1 MSPNRGTKPSERCN
15 EVQLQCITLMIL
27 WRYDPHKGMSEL
39 ADTLGVARQTLYKWK
54 AKEYFKD
61 EYERQLRMYKENF
74 EDIQL
79 ADRKE
84 RVKALSLL
92 FDQVPSHRTELKLK
106 ILKEIRTEVGDD
118 HPMTLQVQGGVT
130 HSVSGE
136 IAHAAA
142 GPNLPPRANSY
153 DEWVSQNKQ
162 MVEAESVE
170 VTNSLAESVEEDE
183 SSNPSL

>member
-1 MSPNRGTKPSERCN
+1 MPNRGSKPSEHCT
-15 EVQLQCITLMIL
+15 EKQLQCITLMIL
-27 WRYDPHKGMSEL
+27 WRYDTHRGMSEL

-54 AKEYFKD
+54 GRDYFKE
-61 EYERQLRMYKENF
+61 EYERQLRLYKENF

-92 FDQVPSHRTELKLK
+92 FEQVPSHRTELKLK

-130 HSVSGE
+130 HSVQGE
-136 IAHAAA
+136 IAHKAT
-142 GPNLPPRANSY
+142 GPNLPPRAANY
-153 DEWVSQNKQ
+153 DEWLSQNKQ
-162 MVEAESVE
+162 MIEAEAVE
-170 VTNSLAESVEEDE
+170 VTDTPLAESTA
-183 SSNPSL
+183 S